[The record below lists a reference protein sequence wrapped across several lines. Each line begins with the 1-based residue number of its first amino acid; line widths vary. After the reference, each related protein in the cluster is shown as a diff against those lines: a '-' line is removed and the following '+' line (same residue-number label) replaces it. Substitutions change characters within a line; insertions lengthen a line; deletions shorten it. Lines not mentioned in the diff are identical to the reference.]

1 MCCVFFLVGGVVRG
15 LGGLVGFGLMD
26 CDVGVLGVIVLLWG
40 VMEVVV
46 VGVFEVR

>member
-1 MCCVFFLVGGVVRG
+1 MSFFLVGGVVRG